1 MDDNSYMTR
10 ALQQRIANNFR
21 PPSIEDMM
29 LRQAQ
34 ADLAKTAYDQAA
46 SDQLRA
52 VARRREHDSNRI
64 TKFRETYVKLRSENI
79 VLDHQS
85 AIELAKMIHS
95 EAELITLSD
104 LP

>member
-1 MDDNSYMTR
+1 MDDHSDMNR
-10 ALQQRIANNFR
+10 VLQQRIANNFR

-29 LRQAQ
+29 MHQAQ

-46 SDQLRA
+46 SGQLRA
-52 VARRREHDSNRI
+52 AARRREHDSIRI

-95 EAELITLSD
+95 EADLITMSD

>member
-1 MDDNSYMTR
+1 MHDYGDLTR
-10 ALQQRIANNFR
+10 ALEQRIAHNFR

-34 ADLAKTAYDQAA
+34 LDLANTTYAQAT

-52 VARRREHDSNRI
+52 AARRREHDSNRI

-95 EAELITLSD
+95 EADLITMSD

>member
-1 MDDNSYMTR
+1 MDDHSDMTLQ
-10 ALQQRIANNFR
+10 LQQCIANNFR

-29 LRQAQ
+29 MRQAQ
-34 ADLAKTAYDQAA
+34 ADLAKTAYDQAT

-52 VARRREHDSNRI
+52 AARRREHDSNRI

-79 VLDHQS
+79 VLDHKS

>member
-1 MDDNSYMTR
+1 MYYDSDMTR
-10 ALQQRIANNFR
+10 TLEQRIANNFR

-34 ADLAKTAYDQAA
+34 VDLANTTYAQAT
-46 SDQLRA
+46 SDQLRTA
-52 VARRREHDSNRI
+52 ARRREHDSNRI

>member
-1 MDDNSYMTR
+1 MDYDSEMTR
-10 ALQQRIANNFR
+10 TLQQRIAHNFR
-21 PPSIEDMM
+21 TPSIEDMM
-29 LRQAQ
+29 MRQAQ
-34 ADLAKTAYDQAA
+34 ADLANTTYAQAT

-52 VARRREHDSNRI
+52 AARRREHDSNRI

-95 EAELITLSD
+95 EADLITMSD

>member
-1 MDDNSYMTR
+1 MDYDSDMTR
-10 ALQQRIANNFR
+10 TLEQRIANNFR

-34 ADLAKTAYDQAA
+34 VDLANTTYAQAT
-46 SDQLRA
+46 SGQLRA
-52 VARRREHDSNRI
+52 AECRREHDSNRI

-95 EAELITLSD
+95 EAELITMSD

>member
-1 MDDNSYMTR
+1 MDYDSEMTR
-10 ALQQRIANNFR
+10 TLQQRIANNFR
-21 PPSIEDMM
+21 PPSIEDVMM
-29 LRQAQ
+29 RQAQ
-34 ADLAKTAYDQAA
+34 AVLAKTAYDQAT
-46 SDQLRA
+46 SDQLHA
-52 VARRREHDSNRI
+52 AARRREHDSNRI